1 MASIRTPNEL
11 HYMQSFNIDP
21 EKQKYEIVRVPEEKI
36 FDISTFKW
44 KSDSII
50 SKKFLVYMDKK
61 AFYFSILQENEII
74 FDETIF
80 IDLEKR
86 DNTKFYFE
94 LYSESK
100 ILLICVLVVC

>member
-1 MASIRTPNEL
+1 MANLRTSNEL
-11 HYMQSFNIDP
+11 HYTQSFDIDP
-21 EKQKYEIVRVPEEKI
+21 EKQIYEIVRVPEEKI
-36 FDISTFKW
+36 LDISSFKW
-44 KSDSII
+44 KSEI

-61 AFYFSILQENEII
+61 AFYFSIIQENEII

>member
-11 HYMQSFNIDP
+11 HHMQSFDIDP

-36 FDISTFKW
+36 FDISSFKW
-44 KSDSII
+44 ESDSII
-50 SKKFLVYMDKK
+50 FKKFLVYMDKK

-100 ILLICVLVVC
+100 IFLISVLVVC